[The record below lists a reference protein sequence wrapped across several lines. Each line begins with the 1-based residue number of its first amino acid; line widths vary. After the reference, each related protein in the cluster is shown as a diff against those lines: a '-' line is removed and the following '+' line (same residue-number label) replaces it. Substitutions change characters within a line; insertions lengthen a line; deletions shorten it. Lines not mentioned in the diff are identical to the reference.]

1 MHDQAKRRTS
11 DDLAP
16 ALRQGQPLLH
26 RQGMALA
33 RTASDEDRVQTP
45 VEQMIRLLLNDGQV
59 EQAVRVEGSVRRS
72 DETVQFQMH
81 EDWS

>member
-1 MHDQAKRRTS
+1 
-11 DDLAP
+11 
-16 ALRQGQPLLH
+16 
-26 RQGMALA
+26 MALA

>member
-1 MHDQAKRRTS
+1 
-11 DDLAP
+11 
-16 ALRQGQPLLH
+16 
-26 RQGMALA
+26 MALA
-33 RTASDEDRVQTP
+33 RAASDEDRVQTP